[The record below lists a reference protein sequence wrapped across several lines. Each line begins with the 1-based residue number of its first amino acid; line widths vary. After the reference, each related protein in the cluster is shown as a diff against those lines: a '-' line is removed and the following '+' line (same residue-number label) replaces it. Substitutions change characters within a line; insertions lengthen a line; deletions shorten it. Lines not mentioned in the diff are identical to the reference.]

1 MPMRERVMRSS
12 RLGVLAAPRRSATL
26 ALATVLLA
34 GCGGD
39 APLPPSEAVA
49 TYEAVAEDLLAA
61 TTSVRAMSWERR
73 GQEILEPGAEDC
85 RYQAGIWQADGNLYP
100 MPGQGM
106 DWAPWREALDP
117 VLEEH
122 GFSSLGRERRSGA
135 VTRLEA
141 DGEHGARVRLNAQ
154 GELRITD
161 IRVDAE
167 PCEGSAL
174 GL

>member
-1 MPMRERVMRSS
+1 MRERDVR
-12 RLGVLAAPRRSATL
+12 RTGRGLIVGRRRAAAL
-26 ALATVLLA
+26 ALAAVLLS
-34 GCGGD
+34 GCGSGD
-39 APLPPSEAVA
+39 PLPPLEAVA

-61 TTSVRAMSWERR
+61 TTSVRAMSWERG

-100 MPGQGM
+100 VPGQGM
-106 DWAPWREALDP
+106 DWDPWREALDP

-122 GFSSLGRERRSGA
+122 GFSSLGRARHSGA
-135 VTRLEA
+135 VTWLEA
-141 DGEHGARVRLNAQ
+141 DGEHGARVRLTAQ

-167 PCEGSAL
+167 PCEDSAL

>member
-1 MPMRERVMRSS
+1 MREQDVRRAGG
-12 RLGVLAAPRRSATL
+12 GVIVGRRRAATL

-49 TYEAVAEDLLAA
+49 AYESVAEDLLSA

-100 MPGQGM
+100 VPGQGM
-106 DWAPWREALDP
+106 DWDPWREALDP

-135 VTRLEA
+135 LTWLEA
-141 DGEHGARVRLNAQ
+141 DGEHGARVRLTAQ

-167 PCEGSAL
+167 TCEDSTL
-174 GL
+174 RL

>member
-1 MPMRERVMRSS
+1 MSEQHMRRP
-12 RLGVLAAPRRSATL
+12 RLGVVAAPRRAATL

-61 TTSVRAMSWERR
+61 TTSVHAMNWERR

-85 RYQAGIWQADGNLYP
+85 RYRAGVWQADGDLYP
-100 MPGQGM
+100 VPGQGM
-106 DWAPWREALDP
+106 DWDPWREALDP

-135 VTRLEA
+135 VTWLEA
-141 DGEHGARVRLNAQ
+141 DGEHGARVRLTAQ

-167 PCEGSAL
+167 PCEDSAL

>member
-1 MPMRERVMRSS
+1 MRERDVR
-12 RLGVLAAPRRSATL
+12 RPERGVIVVRRRAAAL

-34 GCGGD
+34 GCGSGD
-39 APLPPSEAVA
+39 PLPPSEAVA

-61 TTSVRAMSWERR
+61 ATSVREMNWERG
-73 GQEILEPGAEDC
+73 GQGILEPGAEDC
-85 RYQAGIWQADGNLYP
+85 RYQAGIWQSDGSLYP
-100 MPGQGM
+100 VPGQGM
-106 DWAPWREALDP
+106 DWEPWREALDP

-135 VTRLEA
+135 VTWLEA
-141 DGEHGARVRLNAQ
+141 DGEHGARVRLSAE

-161 IRVDAE
+161 VRVDAE
-167 PCEGSAL
+167 PCEDSAL

>member
-1 MPMRERVMRSS
+1 MRERDVR
-12 RLGVLAAPRRSATL
+12 RTGRGVGRRRAAAL
-26 ALATVLLA
+26 ALAAVLLS

-49 TYEAVAEDLLAA
+49 TYEAVAEN
-61 TTSVRAMSWERR
+61 
-73 GQEILEPGAEDC
+73 C

-100 MPGQGM
+100 VPGQGM
-106 DWAPWREALDP
+106 DWDPWREALDP

-122 GFSSLGRERRSGA
+122 GLSSLGRERHSGA
-135 VTRLEA
+135 VTWLEA
-141 DGEHGARVRLNAQ
+141 DGEHGARVRLTAQ

-167 PCEGSAL
+167 PCEDSAL

>member
-1 MPMRERVMRSS
+1 MSEQHRRRS
-12 RLGVLAAPRRSATL
+12 RLGVVTAPRRAATL

-85 RYQAGIWQADGNLYP
+85 RYQAGIWQADANLYP
-100 MPGQGM
+100 VPGQGM
-106 DWAPWREALDP
+106 DWDPWREALGP

-122 GFSSLGRERRSGA
+122 GFSSLGRERHSGA
-135 VTRLEA
+135 VSWLEA
-141 DGEHGARVRLNAQ
+141 DGEHGARVRLTAQ
-154 GELRITD
+154 GELQITD

-167 PCEGSAL
+167 ACEDSAL